1 MPLLTVVGVF
11 FSSVPFFDL
20 QLEISIFLFF
30 IPEGIVTDDLDLLDA
45 WLPRFLMLL
54 WTEFFA
60 VAVTGVFTLTEPTSL
75 P

>member
-1 MPLLTVVGVF
+1 MPLFTVVGVF

-30 IPEGIVTDDLDLLDA
+30 MPEGIVTDDLVLLDA
-45 WLPRFLMLL
+45 WLPRFLTLL

-60 VAVTGVFTLTEPTSL
+60 GPASGVLMLTEPISL